1 MTACLNEAAN
11 AVFIISL
18 HWSDSLQKS
27 KKALEDFVPDREAF
41 KICI

>member
-11 AVFIISL
+11 AVFIL
-18 HWSDSLQKS
+18 HWNDSL
-27 KKALEDFVPDREAF
+27 KKALEDFVPDPEAF